1 MSNEEPPRATPLS
14 GKAKK
19 LFDAFWDHDHTR
31 PKMGADGE
39 PLPLMIDSLYVL
51 LTGGEDWEEN
61 RRKRHQ
67 LVGAN
72 ISYLNTRIAPMG
84 LRIRPSEKLKHAY
97 VIGRR

>member
-1 MSNEEPPRATPLS
+1 MSNEEPKRPAPLS

-19 LFDAFWDHDHTR
+19 LFDVFWDHEHTR

-39 PLPLMIDSLYVL
+39 PQPQQIDSLYVM

-72 ISYLNTRIAPMG
+72 ISYLNKRIKPLG
-84 LRIRPSEKLKHAY
+84 LRIRPSDTLKHAY
-97 VIGRR
+97 VIGRL